1 MNGSALIGIL
11 LILYAVLVIYIAV
24 KKPKAIWE
32 MGKIKLI
39 RKLFKEKGTV
49 IFFYVFAAAAA
60 AVGIWLMVK

>member
-11 LILYAVLVIYIAV
+11 LILYAVLVIYIVV

-39 RKLFKEKGTV
+39 RKIFKEKGTV
-49 IFFYVFAAAAA
+49 IFFYALFH
-60 AVGIWLMVK
+60 

>member
-11 LILYAVLVIYIAV
+11 LILYSIFVVYIAI

-39 RKLFKEKGTV
+39 RKIFKEKGTV
-49 IFFYVFAAAAA
+49 IFFYVFALAA
-60 AVGIWLMVK
+60 AVIGIWLMVK